1 MIQPRGGYL
10 FRAPSP
16 EQKDRRRSTI
26 RSSSPKSAP
35 SPPSSR
41 RPSSTPL
48 PEQPKTQP
56 EVRKVQPKLQP
67 APVVERTVSEPVS
80 IPTAPMLVQPRF
92 HPSARGRDAREQ
104 AQTVKSR
111 GQFGSRAGRKLSE
124 KHDPNSLPPAVAAL
138 LAVTSI
144 PPPSRINRRRPSQQ
158 RRISID
164 ELIQEWRQEDGLS
177 TSEGYKSPLDVLLEP
192 ADETDNEDDRLLAG
206 MDDEKDPALL
216 SSRSVSSDSI
226 ASTTPSLAPSLD
238 GAHSTVSNFSAP
250 QTPSYRT
257 RKPSAIRLEKVV
269 SSPPA
274 ENCLDSHPLQT
285 PTSNEPFS
293 FPVQTFPPK
302 PKRAVKQKSTFK
314 SNLTASFS
322 ALKSAAKSFSNFT
335 APSIP
340 QDDHITRSFFSQ
352 PYPPEMRPRDI
363 DGVPD
368 PALRRY
374 LNPQHNTLPPLPPI
388 SSEDF
393 SFQLQEALAQ
403 PTSDP
408 DDSPLV
414 QMQTFSRRKKSRSR
428 SNVSVGPDRGEASV
442 LGQSLPAIR
451 QREPRENSDF
461 LRVIVL
467 EMNMRRTGK
476 LDSKGPLRA
485 RIWLP
490 PRRNGEGSEVEI
502 RAGKEV
508 PIRWVG
514 LSPEDI

>member
-1 MIQPRGGYL
+1 MG
-10 FRAPSP
+10 
-16 EQKDRRRSTI
+16 
-26 RSSSPKSAP
+26 
-35 SPPSSR
+35 
-41 RPSSTPL
+41 
-48 PEQPKTQP
+48 
-56 EVRKVQPKLQP
+56 
-67 APVVERTVSEPVS
+67 RT
-80 IPTAPMLVQPRF
+80 LN
-92 HPSARGRDAREQ
+92 
-104 AQTVKSR
+104 
-111 GQFGSRAGRKLSE
+111 E
-124 KHDPNSLPPAVAAL
+124 KHDPNALPPAVAAL
-138 LAVTSI
+138 LAVTAI
-144 PPPSRINRRRPSQQ
+144 PPPSRINRRRPTSQQ

-164 ELIQEWRQEDGLS
+164 ELIQEWRQEDILAA
-177 TSEGYKSPLDVLLEP
+177 TEGTRTPLDVLLEP
-192 ADETDNEDDRLLAG
+192 ADESENEDDVMLAG
-206 MDDEKDPALL
+206 IEDEKDPALL

-226 ASTTPSLAPSLD
+226 ASTPSLAPSLD
-238 GAHSTVSNFSAP
+238 AAHSTMSNFSAP
-250 QTPSYRT
+250 STPSYRSRRNLT
-257 RKPSAIRLEKVV
+257 VRTEKEV
-269 SSPPA
+269 SSPPS
-274 ENCLDSHPLQT
+274 ESCLDNHPLRSPASSET
-285 PTSNEPFS
+285 LTT
-293 FPVQTFPPK
+293 VTQTFPQR
-302 PKRAVKQKSTFK
+302 PKRVVKQKSTFK

-340 QDDHITRSFFSQ
+340 QDDLLTRSFFSQ

-374 LNPQHNTLPPLPPI
+374 LNPGHKVSPLPVV

-393 SFQLQEALAQ
+393 SFQMQEALAQ
-403 PTSDP
+403 PTDDP
-408 DDSPLV
+408 DDAPLI
-414 QMQTFSRRKKSRSR
+414 QMQTYTRRKRNRSR
-428 SNVSVGPDRGEASV
+428 GGVSVGPDRGEAAV

-476 LDSKGPLRA
+476 LDAKGPLRA

-490 PRRNGEGSEVEI
+490 PRKNGEGSEVEV